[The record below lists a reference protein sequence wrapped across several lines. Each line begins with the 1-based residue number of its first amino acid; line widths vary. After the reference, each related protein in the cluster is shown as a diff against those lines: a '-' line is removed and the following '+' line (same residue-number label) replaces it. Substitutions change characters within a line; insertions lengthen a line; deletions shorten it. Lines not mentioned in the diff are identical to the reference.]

1 VVVLVGEEVGLHEGD
16 VDDGARGVRH
26 KAQGDLTVLVVCILP
41 AVLGYAQELE

>member
-1 VVVLVGEEVGLHEGD
+1 VVVLGGAEAELHEGA
-16 VDDGARGVRH
+16 VVYVAREVRH